1 MSDYI
6 KGIGALILTLSTIAV
21 FFLTFCWLIE
31 LYFTWVFSFFP
42 IKPYLIPILLA
53 HSFFFRVL
61 VFLLGSLIELIGKR
75 KSKR

>member
-53 HSFFFRVL
+53 HSFFFGVF

>member
-1 MSDYI
+1 MSDFL
-6 KGIGALILTLSTIAV
+6 KGIGAVTLMLSTVVVIL
-21 FFLTFCWLIE
+21 LTICGLIE
-31 LYFTWVFSFFP
+31 WYFTWVFSIFP

-53 HSFFFRVL
+53 HSFIFGVL